1 MRMRITTDV
10 SDRHHI
16 TSESHCHWHITC
28 KIDWKIH
35 ALHKKSHLPLAPQV
49 TEVQS
54 TPPTPVMNYSQS
66 RNGLGRE
73 GRSRPYPYQYQPVS
87 CWTCNLPGHISR
99 NCLQKGLV
107 APETPASTGVANRGF
122 GRKKDL
128 TLDES
133 NVYIPLVLAG
143 KEISC
148 MLDTGF

>member
-1 MRMRITTDV
+1 
-10 SDRHHI
+10 
-16 TSESHCHWHITC
+16 
-28 KIDWKIH
+28 
-35 ALHKKSHLPLAPQV
+35 
-49 TEVQS
+49 
-54 TPPTPVMNYSQS
+54 MNYSQS